1 MTLRTDD
8 VFRHLAEGKTRDEIA
23 QMVGYKA
30 RRYLDQFMLRHG
42 YQWSVERQTYVERV
56 TPKKK
61 RRGQKV
67 ARVIEA
73 FQAEPYGDPKR
84 IAEAL
89 GFASAFEMA
98 QYMQAHGY
106 LWSNTARNYV
116 AQDRTQDEGPPSEES
131 DNARQ
136 VVSNES
142 ESASLPLGDALEI
155 LGMLVKHRAKLERL
169 LLHTE
174 QGATDVPRYTIP
186 GLSVVKSLHLSVEL
200 DRLLRAASQ
209 AWRMSQREILEA
221 AVLEFLRKHGYDH
234 VIQGLLTGR
243 KQERTS

>member
-1 MTLRTDD
+1 MLRPED
-8 VFRHLAEGKTRDEIA
+8 VFQHLAEGKTRDEIA

-30 RRYLDQFMLRHG
+30 RRYLDQFMMRRG
-42 YQWSVERQTYVERV
+42 YRWSDEKATYVQRV
-56 TPKKK
+56 EPKKK

-73 FQAEPYGDPKR
+73 FQVEPYGDPKR

-116 AQDRTQDEGPPSEES
+116 TQDRTQGEEPPSAEP

-136 VVSNES
+136 AASNEG
-142 ESASLPLGDALEI
+142 ESVSLPLGDALEL
-155 LGMLVKHRAKLERL
+155 LGMLVKHRMKLERL

-186 GLSVVKSLHLSVEL
+186 GFSVVKSLHLSVEL
-200 DRLLRAASQ
+200 DRLLRTASQ

-221 AVLEFLRKHGYDH
+221 AVIEFLRKHGYDN
-234 VIQGLLTGR
+234 VIQGLLTNR

>member
-1 MTLRTDD
+1 MTLRPED
-8 VFRHLAEGKTRDEIA
+8 VFQLLADGKTRDAIA
-23 QMVGYKA
+23 QMYGYKA
-30 RRYLDQFMLRHG
+30 RRYLDQFMMRRG
-42 YQWSVERQTYVERV
+42 YQWSVEHETYVERE

-61 RRGQKV
+61 RRGHKV

-116 AQDRTQDEGPPSEES
+116 TQERTQDTTSPSAEPDPPRETVSSEGES
-131 DNARQ
+131 
-136 VVSNES
+136 V
-142 ESASLPLGDALEI
+142 SLPLGDALEL

-174 QGATDVPRYTIP
+174 RGATDVPRYTIP
-186 GLSVVKSLHLSVEL
+186 GFSVVKSLHISVEL

-221 AVLEFLRKHGYDH
+221 AILEFLRKHGYEE
-234 VIQGLLTGR
+234 VIHHLLTGR

>member
-1 MTLRTDD
+1 MTLRPED
-8 VFRHLAEGKTRDEIA
+8 VFQHLADGKTRDEIA
-23 QMVGYKA
+23 QMYGYKA
-30 RRYLDQFMLRHG
+30 RRYLDQFMMRRG

-61 RRGQKV
+61 RRGHKV

-89 GFASAFEMA
+89 GFGSAFEMA
-98 QYMQAHGY
+98 QYMQSHGY

-116 AQDRTQDEGPPSEES
+116 AQDRTQEAPLPSTEPDS
-131 DNARQ
+131 ARQ
-136 VVSNES
+136 TASSKGDTV
-142 ESASLPLGDALEI
+142 SLPLGDALEI
-155 LGMLVKHRAKLERL
+155 LGMLVKHRAKLEQL

-174 QGATDVPRYTIP
+174 RGATDVPRYTIP
-186 GLSVVKSLHLSVEL
+186 GLSVVKSLHISVEL
-200 DRLLRAASQ
+200 DRLLRSASQ

-221 AVLEFLRKHGYDH
+221 AIIEFLRKHGYDE
-234 VIQGLLTGR
+234 VLQRLLTGH